1 MGNPATYLASDVKL
15 PYCRGCGHALVVR
28 QLSHA
33 LERLALSPGSVALTT
48 DIGCVGLADSLFPY
62 LHTVHT
68 THGRSTAMATGMAL
82 AEAALP
88 ATGLKPIVMIG
99 DGGAMIGLL
108 HLVHAAQLNVDVTV
122 LVHNNFLFGMTGGQ
136 HSAFTPLNWITAT
149 TPDGNC
155 IPPLDLLAL
164 LRTAHAGFLAR
175 QFATDSN
182 LSEVIADAIAF
193 PGFSLVEIL
202 EICTGYG
209 AFRNKATGN
218 SLREVASRQGYS
230 IGRVEGEQQRP
241 PFGVHC
247 PHERESRPAGEAQP
261 QGPEL
266 CVKGD
271 LANPLRTAGDSRFQ
285 IQDSEKPQNVIAGTA
300 GDSKF
305 QIQDSEK
312 PQNVIAGTAGDSKLQ
327 IQDSEKLHIVI
338 AGTAGERVQSS
349 AALLCRAALCVGLY
363 TTQKNDNPVTQGS
376 GFSLSEICL
385 SSQPIEYTGMESVD
399 VAIVVS
405 QDGWNELQANGT
417 LSQLTPRTLLL
428 LDAELEISNPT
439 GRLLRQPFR
448 REATPKRA
456 ALAAI
461 AFWLGMEPVIPGA
474 AWDAVAASL
483 PLERRED
490 VSTALWVGRELA
502 IQGGV
507 CAA

>member
-1 MGNPATYLASDVKL
+1 MGNPTYLAIDSKL
-15 PYCRGCGHALVVR
+15 PYCKGCGHALVVR

-33 LERLALSPGSVALTT
+33 LEGLGLPPRSVVLTT
-48 DIGCVGLADSLFPY
+48 DIGCVGLADNLFPY

-88 ATGLKPIVMIG
+88 TKGLKPIVMIG

-149 TPDGNC
+149 TPEGNF

-175 QFATDSN
+175 QFATDSD
-182 LSEVIADAIAF
+182 LGAVIAEAIEF

-209 AFRNKATGN
+209 TRNKAARN
-218 SLREVASRQGYS
+218 VLREVVSRQGYS
-230 IGRVEGEQQRP
+230 IGRMEAEQERP
-241 PFGVHC
+241 TFGALYR
-247 PHERESRPAGEAQP
+247 HEAESRPPRKPAPEV
-261 QGPEL
+261 PEL
-266 CVKGD
+266 SFKGD
-271 LANPLRTAGDSRFQ
+271 LANPLH
-285 IQDSEKPQNVIAGTA
+285 TA

-305 QIQDSEK
+305 
-312 PQNVIAGTAGDSKLQ
+312 Q

-349 AALLCRAALCVGLY
+349 AALFCRAALSVGLFS
-363 TTQKNDNPVTQGS
+363 TQKNDNPVTQGS

-385 SSQPIEYTGMESVD
+385 SPQPIEYTGMESVD
-399 VAIVVS
+399 VVIGVS

-417 LSQLTPRTLLL
+417 LAQLTPRTLLL
-428 LDAELEISNPT
+428 LDAELEISNVT

-456 ALAAI
+456 ALAAL
-461 AFWLGMEPVIPGA
+461 AFWLGMEPIVPSA
-474 AWDAVAASL
+474 AWDAVVASL
-483 PLERRED
+483 PVERRED
-490 VSTALWVGRELA
+490 VAAALRVGRDLA
-502 IQGGV
+502 SSGGV
-507 CAA
+507 YAA